1 MKTIVF
7 LHGFN
12 CSPTIFN
19 HLKSCLP
26 EHKSVLISYNSNQSI
41 ELSYSEIVS
50 QLPEEKFYLVGHS
63 LGGVIGHLIC
73 SRNPSRVEK
82 FVSIS
87 SPFGGS
93 SSATAAKFLFPHLK
107 ILRDL
112 SPGSKPLKEI
122 FKSRIKDH
130 TAIISTAGS
139 LPIILGQND
148 GVVTI
153 KSQAHVKTEAKCFID
168 ANHFEV
174 VQHPHTVNTILNTFF
189 SN

>member
-1 MKTIVF
+1 MKTIVW

-19 HLKSCLP
+19 HLKSSLP
-26 EHKSVLISYNSNQSI
+26 EHKAVLIAYNSNQSM
-41 ELSYSEIVS
+41 ETSYTEIIA
-50 QLPEEKFYLVGHS
+50 QLPKEKFYLIGHS
-63 LGGVIGHLIC
+63 LGGVLGHLIC
-73 SRNPSRVEK
+73 TRNPGRVEK
-82 FVSIS
+82 FISIS

-93 SSATAAKFLFPHLK
+93 GGAAVAKFLFPHLK
-107 ILRDL
+107 ILKDL
-112 SPGSKPLKEI
+112 SPGSAPLKEI
-122 FKSRIKDH
+122 SKSKVKQH

-153 KSQAHVKTEAKCFID
+153 KSQSHVKTELKCFID
-168 ANHFEV
+168 ANHFEI
-174 VQHPHTVNTILNTFF
+174 VQHPQTLDTVRSEFF